1 MMSLEHETN
10 EKTDKELIL
19 TCDSKTIKKDEE
31 VSCTLKGNVSD
42 YDVSSLSSTIEK
54 NNDYELIEV
63 IPDSSWEG
71 DGKNGDIDLY
81 TDNNKSDKFGI
92 VTFKI
97 KLLNDENDNIQINI
111 IENIFF
117 DQDFNRYDLS
127 NVTTKLKIER

>member
-71 DGKNGDIDLY
+71 DGENGDIDLY